1 MVSKLCKGRSIKR
14 PQKAKSQKEK
24 YKTSGEA
31 KESRIKKMGMF
42 PSADRMGKGAKGMK
56 KIILFIFIISLLILT
71 GCTSQPEKPDGPV
84 SRTAVIVLGNYETTI
99 EAREYKRIS
108 SGWIVV
114 FGIDGTIYRTNEKN
128 VLFID
133 KEIK

>member
-1 MVSKLCKGRSIKR
+1 
-14 PQKAKSQKEK
+14 
-24 YKTSGEA
+24 
-31 KESRIKKMGMF
+31 
-42 PSADRMGKGAKGMK
+42 MK

-71 GCTSQPEKPDGPV
+71 GCTSQPEKPDESV

-108 SGWIVV
+108 QGWIVV
-114 FGIDGTIYRTNEKN
+114 FGKDGTVYRTNEKN